1 MDSDSDPVLQ
11 GMLSAITQHGKV
23 LKLLTE
29 KCAELEKASH
39 LAADVLAEHNEIQKK
54 LILLQDALDNKKE
67 SSEPATLDVSVT
79 VGGQRFAMQ
88 SPIVTRAG
96 TCGTPGAPTRSVKRK
111 LPTSPLAP
119 PPANNNNQGA
129 GPSNVVERD
138 E

>member
-11 GMLSAITQHGKV
+11 GTVNGLMNVVTQQGKLIKLLTAKFEEQGKV
-23 LKLLTE
+23 LD
-29 KCAELEKASH
+29 SH
-39 LAADVLAEHNEIQKK
+39 AKK
-54 LILLQDALDNKKE
+54 LILLQDALDNKEEE

-88 SPIVTRAG
+88 SPIVTRVG

-119 PPANNNNQGA
+119 PPPANNNNQGA
-129 GPSNVVERD
+129 GPSNVVELD
-138 E
+138 QSPY

>member
-11 GMLSAITQHGKV
+11 GTVNGLMNVVTQQGKLIKLLTAKFEEQGKV
-23 LKLLTE
+23 LD
-29 KCAELEKASH
+29 SH
-39 LAADVLAEHNEIQKK
+39 AKK
-54 LILLQDALDNKKE
+54 LILLQDALDNKEEE

-129 GPSNVVERD
+129 GPSNVVELD